1 MKKFFIKLLWV
12 IVATLMTVTT
22 GVGCGFD
29 NSDSQTEEITVR
41 LFNGGYGTDW
51 LKNIADAYSEKHAGV
66 KITIKKVVNSV
77 SEEQLVE
84 AGKSMGDLVML
95 NTFFWKNSYDGKGIE
110 DITDVY
116 NSRPNGESRTI
127 AEKCDASL
135 VRHFNMGTDEI
146 PKYYQMSW
154 AKANTGICYNAT
166 TLNTVLGEGN
176 WSVPRT
182 TDELLTLCERVQDD
196 ASKAY
201 AFIFNGIGDDVYID
215 TYLLPVWTAQYM
227 GYEDYYQFCHGFY
240 SENSGYVFAD
250 DTAKGKTLIDGNGS
264 LPALQLFDVICG
276 KYSHPDSPD
285 LRFNEAQQVFC
296 GYGSGAKKQLV
307 AFMANGDWLENEVSG
322 LLKNK
327 SQDLKMMKT
336 PVISAIKD
344 KCDTVNNDETLS
356 AVIAAIDNGG
366 NSYDGVSAEDFA
378 RIKEARTICT
388 SLSYISC
395 LCIPSTSKH
404 ISETKDFLVYMF
416 SDEAQKIYA
425 KTLKGA
431 TMPYGFDVSNDS
443 DIIVSDFQESV
454 NQAFGD
460 VTRTV
465 NKVDYSS
472 KLMFYGGFTITPP
485 AAKTIFNKTTNGE
498 TIYKQY
504 KNDTKNRWA
513 QMLSQA
519 GL

>member
-1 MKKFFIKLLWV
+1 MKKVFIKLLCA
-12 IVATLMTVTT
+12 IIATLMMVTAIA
-22 GVGCGFD
+22 GCGATE
-29 NSDSQTEEITVR
+29 NGSTEEITVR
-41 LFNGGYGTDW
+41 LFDGGYGMDW
-51 LKNIADAYSEKHAGV
+51 LKNISEAYSAKNNGV

-77 SEEQLVE
+77 AEEQLVE
-84 AGKSMGDLVML
+84 AGKNTGDLVML
-95 NTFFWKNSYDGKGIE
+95 NTYFWKNSYDGKGIE
-110 DITDVY
+110 ELTDVY
-116 NSRPNGESRTI
+116 NSRPDGESKTI

-135 VRHFNMGTDEI
+135 VRHYNMGTEES

-182 TDELLTLCERVQDD
+182 TDELLNLCGQVQGDK
-196 ASKAY
+196 SKAY
-201 AFIFNGIGDDVYID
+201 AFIFNGLGDDVYID

-227 GYEDYYQFCHGFY
+227 GYEDYYQYCHGY
-240 SENSGYVFAD
+240 YLDNGEYTFAG
-250 DTAKGKTLIDGNGS
+250 DTEKGKTLIDGNGS
-264 LPALQLFDVICG
+264 LPALQVFDEICG
-276 KYSHPDSPD
+276 NYCHPDSPD

-322 LLKNK
+322 LLKTK
-327 SQDLKMMKT
+327 PQDLKMMKT

-344 KCDTVNNDETLS
+344 KCATVNDDATLS
-356 AVIAAIDNGG
+356 AVIDAVDNGE
-366 NSYDGVSAEDFA
+366 NSYSGVSAEDFA
-378 RIKEARTICT
+378 RIKEARTTCT

-404 ISETKDFLVYMF
+404 IQQTKDFLVYMF

-425 KTLKGA
+425 KTLNGA
-431 TMPYGFDVSNDS
+431 TMPYGFDSYSDS
-443 DIIVSDFQESV
+443 DIKISEFQKTV

-460 VTRTV
+460 ITRSV

-472 KLMFYGGFTITPP
+472 KLMFYGGFTITSS
-485 AAKTIFNKTTNGE
+485 AAKAIFNKTSNGAS
-498 TIYKQY
+498 IYKQY
-504 KNDTKNRWA
+504 KSDTKSRWA
-513 QMLSQA
+513 QTLKQA
-519 GL
+519 GF

>member
-1 MKKFFIKLLWV
+1 MKKVFIKLLCA
-12 IVATLMTVTT
+12 IIATLMMVTAIA
-22 GVGCGFD
+22 GCGATE
-29 NSDSQTEEITVR
+29 NGSTEEITVR
-41 LFNGGYGTDW
+41 LFDGGYGMDW
-51 LKNIADAYSEKHAGV
+51 LKNISEAYSKKNAGV
-66 KITIKKVVNSV
+66 KITIKKVINSV
-77 SEEQLVE
+77 AEEQLVE
-84 AGKSMGDLVML
+84 ANKNTGDLVML
-95 NTFFWKNSYDGKGIE
+95 NYNFWKNSYDGKGIE

-116 NSRPNGESRTI
+116 NSRPDGESKTI

-135 VRHFNMGTDEI
+135 VRHFNMGTSET

-154 AKANTGICYNAT
+154 ARANTGICYNAT
-166 TLNTVLGEGN
+166 TLDTVLGEGN
-176 WSVPRT
+176 WAVPRT
-182 TDELLTLCERVQDD
+182 TDELLTLCEQVQGN

-227 GYEDYYQFCHGFY
+227 GYEDYYQYCHGSY
-240 SENSGYVFAD
+240 SENGGYVFAGD
-250 DTAKGKTLIDGNGS
+250 AQKGQTLIDGNGS
-264 LPALQLFDVICG
+264 LPALQVFDDICG

-327 SQDLKMMKT
+327 PQDLKMMKT

-344 KCDTVNNDETLS
+344 KCATVNDDATLS
-356 AVIAAIDNGG
+356 AVIDAVDNGE
-366 NSYDGVSAEDFA
+366 NSYSGVSAEDFA
-378 RIKEARTICT
+378 RIKEARTTCT

-404 ISETKDFLVYMF
+404 IQQTKDFLVYMF

-425 KTLKGA
+425 KTLNGA
-431 TMPYGFDVSNDS
+431 TMPYGFDSDSDS
-443 DIIVSDFQESV
+443 DIKISEFQKTV

-460 VTRTV
+460 ITRTV

-472 KLMFYGGFTITPP
+472 KLMFYGGFMITTS
-485 AAKTIFNKTTNGE
+485 AAKAIFNKTANGE
-498 TIYKQY
+498 SIYKQY
-504 KNDTKNRWA
+504 KTDTKNRWE
-513 QMLSQA
+513 QTLRQA